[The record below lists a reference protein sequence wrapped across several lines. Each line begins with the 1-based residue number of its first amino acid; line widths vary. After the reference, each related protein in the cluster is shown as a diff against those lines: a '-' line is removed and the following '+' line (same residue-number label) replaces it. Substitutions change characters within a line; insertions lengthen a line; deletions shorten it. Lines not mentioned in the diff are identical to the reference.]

1 MRQIPVIVVA
11 ALLAAGC
18 IPDKLCD
25 TVEKDNTCE
34 DNGDCVRAFCA
45 ADCDTCTKVYSEKQA
60 DRAYCLVI
68 EGDDIPSRCREAYE
82 DLNCESTIPPLC
94 PEEGAEARCVDGKCV
109 PVRP

>member
-1 MRQIPVIVVA
+1 MKTIPVIMLA
-11 ALLAAGC
+11 ALVAGC
-18 IPDKLCD
+18 IPDKLCES
-25 TVEKDNTCE
+25 VEKDNTCE

-45 ADCDTCTKVYSEKQA
+45 VDCDHCTKVYSEKQA
-60 DRAYCLVI
+60 DRAYCLII

-94 PEEGAEARCVDGKCV
+94 PEEGAEAHCVEGKCV